1 MIDAHQWV
9 LLRRCRG
16 ARNRPG
22 CQPPPA
28 TCLHARCQAQTVA
41 GPAAC
46 SHARPGQGSGRAGA
60 RAALHELA
68 HHIRAGATGGPQQ
81 GSRLLHQGG
90 AGVDGARHAGC
101 RVPTAQ
107 PARSAPA
114 VSPERQAR
122 GGAAMPGGRAAP
134 EVSRPPRRSRAPF
147 CGRRSAPGPRAARRA
162 AVRVRTACAAA
173 PARARPSRPQ
183 AGGRA
188 AGRARGRASGAA
200 TCSAACHA
208 SNATWS
214 ERATA
219 AAHNTIQSSPGCSY
233 HACWEDITAGSR
245 AAAPCNPMDQA
256 CSALLKHDQQA
267 APLLAC
273 VVLCCG
279 GCRRRG
285 SVTGR
290 DRTERWACKC
300 RAAAFLRWEG
310 G

>member
-68 HHIRAGATGGPQQ
+68 HHIRAGAAGGPQQ

-188 AGRARGRASGAA
+188 AGRARGRASGGVLQVGDARAGQRFLHGPVQFLQPRPSAGCPGRWSPDTQAA
-200 TCSAACHA
+200 HEQARRHTSAVAPGRSSFVASAHSAAASHLPHILHA
-208 SNATWS
+208 VH
-214 ERATA
+214 TA
-219 AAHNTIQSSPGCSY
+219 
-233 HACWEDITAGSR
+233 
-245 AAAPCNPMDQA
+245 
-256 CSALLKHDQQA
+256 
-267 APLLAC
+267 
-273 VVLCCG
+273 
-279 GCRRRG
+279 
-285 SVTGR
+285 
-290 DRTERWACKC
+290 DRPAS
-300 RAAAFLRWEG
+300 L
-310 G
+310 